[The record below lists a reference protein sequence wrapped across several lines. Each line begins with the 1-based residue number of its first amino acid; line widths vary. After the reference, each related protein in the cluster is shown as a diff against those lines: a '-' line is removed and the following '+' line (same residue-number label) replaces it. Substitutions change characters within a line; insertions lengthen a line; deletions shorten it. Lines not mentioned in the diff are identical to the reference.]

1 MGDGSQRGDAALVR
15 ELADAR
21 EIEGL
26 MIHYF
31 DAVDALDPFR
41 AVEIFTDDIE
51 GDFMTGKVYRGPRTI
66 ARALGRILLQYQQT
80 SHHITNHRAQIDGD
94 RATALTYIYAFHRM
108 RDSDDT
114 WHLWARH
121 VDQLVRVDGRWKVS
135 HRVLAAIDSVPRW
148 EKIDDS
154 WYYGHPGRRPHADL
168 EEQLRATA
176 GER

>member
-1 MGDGSQRGDAALVR
+1 MTVTPETDSDAIAELV
-15 ELADAR
+15 AAR

-51 GDFMTGKVYRGPRTI
+51 GDFMTGHPYVGPHAI
-66 ARALGRILLQYQQT
+66 ARGLGKILVQYERT
-80 SHHITNHRAQIDGD
+80 SHHITNHRATITGD
-94 RATALTYIYAFHRM
+94 TATALTYIYAFHRM

-121 VDQLVRVDGRWKVS
+121 VDELVRVDGRWLVNK
-135 HRVLAAIDSVPRW
+135 RVLSAIDSMPRW
-148 EKIDDS
+148 DKIADD
-154 WYYGHPGRRPHADL
+154 WYYGHPGRRSHAEMEAQL
-168 EEQLRATA
+168 EATA
-176 GER
+176 RKS